1 MEVKEASWG
10 KWSPWS
16 HCKPP
21 VNCRGHGTR
30 TRHRFCLQDPQK
42 PMLICRVS
50 KGVSDLEMR
59 MDNFALQALDLA
71 KTTVLIYILRKCITP
86 PGFFKRISKYQRSQ
100 SWNVLPTMEHEY
112 FCAWL
117 PWNYGYQ
124 TNYSFVVFLLRQ
136 KTNLTL
142 F

>member
-59 MDNFALQALDLA
+59 LDNFALQALNLA
-71 KTTVLIYILRKCITP
+71 KTSVPIYISRKCTTP
-86 PGFFKRISKYQRSQ
+86 SRGQIFLRTQFLKMNFKSTFPALAQEIHK
-100 SWNVLPTMEHEY
+100 VL
-112 FCAWL
+112 W
-117 PWNYGYQ
+117 
-124 TNYSFVVFLLRQ
+124 VFYEKDLL
-136 KTNLTL
+136 KLVHMSAGKAN
-142 F
+142 

>member
-1 MEVKEASWG
+1 MYDLTISCLDMEVKEASWG

-50 KGVSDLEMR
+50 KGVSHLEMC
-59 MDNFALQALDLA
+59 MDFYLILLSGKWKMGQNFVAFSAYMNFNSLNVFWVVAIFFSVACQM
-71 KTTVLIYILRKCITP
+71 
-86 PGFFKRISKYQRSQ
+86 GFSSTCSKG
-100 SWNVLPTMEHEY
+100 P
-112 FCAWL
+112 
-117 PWNYGYQ
+117 
-124 TNYSFVVFLLRQ
+124 
-136 KTNLTL
+136 
-142 F
+142 

>member
-71 KTTVLIYILRKCITP
+71 KNYCFDLYFAKMYHSSRVFQKDLKVPKKPELKCLVIQ
-86 PGFFKRISKYQRSQ
+86 Y
-100 SWNVLPTMEHEY
+100 
-112 FCAWL
+112 A
-117 PWNYGYQ
+117 
-124 TNYSFVVFLLRQ
+124 TNS
-136 KTNLTL
+136 NEEN
-142 F
+142 